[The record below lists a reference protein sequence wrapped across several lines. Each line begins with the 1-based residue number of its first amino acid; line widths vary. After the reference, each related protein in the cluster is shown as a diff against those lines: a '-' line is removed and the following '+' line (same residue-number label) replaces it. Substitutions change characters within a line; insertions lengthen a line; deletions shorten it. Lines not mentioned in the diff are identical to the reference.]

1 MDNRY
6 VQQFK
11 KGSLEMILLC
21 LIGRKETYGYEII
34 TELNNSASVLGY
46 AKEGTIYPILYRLQ
60 EAELIQCRLAPA
72 AANGGSKKYYSLT
85 HKGREVLDELIL
97 FWASYESCVNGFIK
111 QVEKELSLTRKAKKE
126 VVRDLNEVFASALEH
141 GETEQQVIERL
152 GTPKEFAENTAE
164 QLGIDSAA
172 PQKRKGIISSVAA
185 LVVAVAAF
193 VIYATTQS
201 GKVPDGAIG
210 QADAMTNILV
220 EGAFGFDASQIILAV
235 GVIAVTIAIIQIIR
249 TVRKNRR

>member
-85 HKGREVLDELIL
+85 HKGSPNLSFSAWVIVPPSRFSILPVSVFNLFVKTVITRLWNSLQSILIQV
-97 FWASYESCVNGFIK
+97 AS
-111 QVEKELSLTRKAKKE
+111 
-126 VVRDLNEVFASALEH
+126 
-141 GETEQQVIERL
+141 
-152 GTPKEFAENTAE
+152 
-164 QLGIDSAA
+164 
-172 PQKRKGIISSVAA
+172 
-185 LVVAVAAF
+185 
-193 VIYATTQS
+193 
-201 GKVPDGAIG
+201 
-210 QADAMTNILV
+210 
-220 EGAFGFDASQIILAV
+220 
-235 GVIAVTIAIIQIIR
+235 
-249 TVRKNRR
+249 